1 VKWLGDGV
9 LTTFTSVADGV
20 RCAVTMAQRT
30 RRPVAGE
37 RLGLRVGLH
46 VGEVLHD
53 EGADYV
59 GTPVVLARR
68 LCGRAAAGQI
78 LCGSA
83 VVELLRERQ
92 GFEFAAV
99 GPLELKGF
107 PEPVAAYE
115 VRYQPDTGAALLR
128 HTPFTGRTAEL
139 RRLRRRLEEARTGH
153 GGVVL
158 LAGEPGIGKTR
169 TIEEV
174 AETARA
180 QGALVLWGRCYEG
193 EAAQSFGPF
202 AEALGEYGRTVAPEV
217 LQADLGLHAA
227 PLTRIVPLLRERVPD
242 VPEPVAL
249 EPAEERVRLLDA
261 VAQSLLAVA
270 ARVPTMLVLDD
281 LHWADAGT
289 VALLRHVARF
299 VPRARLLLLG
309 AYRDVE
315 VAAHHPLTDAL
326 GTLPRET
333 SYEQLGLAGLDAA
346 AIKEL
351 VDTVADREMP
361 AAWVE
366 ALTRETSG
374 NPFFLREVLLHL
386 AEEGVLAPAD
396 GRAAPGPEGLQL
408 PDTVRQVIARRLAR
422 LPAATSDLLRVA
434 AVFTGGIDFEV
445 ARRVAG
451 LEEHAAL
458 DALDAAL
465 AAQLLAAAGGPT
477 AAYDFP
483 HALVRH
489 TLYEGLS
496 PARQVRLHR
505 AVAEAMEAIYGERAV
520 EHAAEIASQYA
531 RSAGLPGSERGVPHA
546 VAAADR
552 AAAASAHDDTVTFLR
567 IALQLLPPNDARRAR
582 LLGRLGM
589 ALLGALNYEAALPAV
604 REAGEL
610 IAAAEGKDAA
620 ADFLAEAAM
629 QCTYGGGFYQ
639 GAWAFASQGLG
650 YIGDRRDLT
659 WVRLMIQDI
668 TRRECEDPNNSG
680 IVFDTPERRAV
691 LQITERLSFS
701 WSEEVILAPGGF
713 LPLKS
718 RQDILSRHSDSPH
731 VLMWG
736 AGEFRRSL
744 RLWEDLEAQSQ
755 REGRIRD
762 AVMHAACAAICHN
775 ALGNLAAARAAY
787 DRGAALARRVT
798 GAFLP
803 ILNGAQFDMVTVVG
817 DGWEALGSHENVLSR
832 ATSQAKWLLTT
843 AQAGTAQMFAWFGMT
858 DESLSW
864 LETFLPA
871 LERVPAWAF
880 GCMHMACG
888 GATTLW
894 LLQRTDHIEV
904 IARNVHDKVLVP
916 DFRWTMYD
924 GRLSMAR
931 LCALQGHYD
940 EARDWFAKA
949 RTVLDEQGARP
960 LRAIVDFDEALMYCR
975 RGARGDMES
984 APPLLEAALQQ
995 FHALGMTGWIRRAVE
1010 LRTSSLTDQRAPSVQ
1025 RGAESDKVANA
1036 ADTPISTAP
1045 GYTPSAG
1052 GVARLHHEGDYWT
1065 VEYADTTSRL
1075 RDMKGLC
1082 YLAYLLRDPG
1092 REFHA
1097 LDLMRVQMQ
1106 RDGFG
1111 TPVDPGLEVLDP
1123 QAKTAYR
1130 QRLEELRADLEEA
1143 EAFNDTGR
1151 AARARE
1157 EMEAIGEQLAAA
1169 VGLRGRD
1176 RLSGSAAERAR
1187 TTVTHRLRAV
1197 IRRIAQDHPGLGDH
1211 LGTRVRTGTFCSY
1224 QPDRERPIVWAV
1236 SENTGV

>member
-1 VKWLGDGV
+1 
-9 LTTFTSVADGV
+9 
-20 RCAVTMAQRT
+20 MAQRA

-46 VGEVLHD
+46 VGEVLPD
-53 EGADYV
+53 EGDLV
-59 GTPVVLARR
+59 GTSVVLARR
-68 LCGRAAAGQI
+68 LCDRATAGQI
-78 LCGSA
+78 LCDRV
-83 VVELLRERQ
+83 VVELLRGRQ

-99 GPLELKGF
+99 GRLDLKGF
-107 PEPVAAYE
+107 PAPVAAYE
-115 VRYQPDTGAALLR
+115 VRYRPDAGAALLR

-139 RRLRRRLEEARTGH
+139 RRVTRRLDEARAGH
-153 GGVVL
+153 GGVML

-169 TIEEV
+169 LIEEA

-180 QGALVLWGRCYEG
+180 QGALMLWGRCYEG
-193 EAAQSFGPF
+193 EAARPFGPF
-202 AEALGEYGRTVAPEV
+202 AEALGEYARTVAPEV
-217 LQADLGLHAA
+217 LQADLGVHAA
-227 PLTRIVPLLRERVPD
+227 PLTRIVPQLRERIPD
-242 VPEPVAL
+242 LPEPVAL

-261 VAQSLLAVA
+261 VAQSLLALA
-270 ARVPTMLVLDD
+270 ARVPTVLVLDD

-299 VPRARLLLLG
+299 VPRARLLVLG

-326 GTLPRET
+326 GTLPQET
-333 SYEQLGLAGLDAA
+333 SYEQLGLEGLDAA
-346 AIKEL
+346 AVKEL
-351 VDTVADREMP
+351 VDTVADRETP

-386 AEEGVLAPAD
+386 AEEGALAPAD

-408 PDTVRQVIARRLAR
+408 PDTVRHVIARRLAR

-451 LEEHAAL
+451 LEERAAL

-465 AAQLLAAAGGPT
+465 AAQLLVTVGGQDS
-477 AAYDFP
+477 AYDFT
-483 HALVRH
+483 HALVRQ

-496 PARQVRLHR
+496 PARQVRRHR
-505 AVAEAMEAIYGERAV
+505 EVAEAMEAVYADRAV

-552 AAAASAHDDTVTFLR
+552 AAAAYAHDDTVTFLR
-567 IALQLLPPNDARRAR
+567 IALQLVPPNDARRAR

-589 ALLGALNYEAALPAV
+589 ASLWALNVEAALPAMG
-604 REAGEL
+604 EAGDL
-610 IAAAEGKDAA
+610 IAAAEGGDAA
-620 ADFLAEAAM
+620 ADYLGEAAM
-629 QCTYGGGFYQ
+629 RLFYDGFVQ
-639 GAWAFASQGLG
+639 GAWALASQGLG
-650 YIGDRRDLT
+650 YIGDRRDVT
-659 WVRLMIQDI
+659 WVRLMANDVI
-668 TRRECEDPNNSG
+668 RREGEDPEHSG
-680 IVFDTPERRAV
+680 IILDTPERRAI
-691 LQITERLSFS
+691 LEITERLSFS
-701 WSEEVILAPGGF
+701 QTEKFFFVAAGF
-713 LPLKS
+713 MAVKS
-718 RQDILSRHSDSPH
+718 RQDILSRHSEDPQ
-731 VLMWG
+731 LLLYG

-744 RLWEDLEAQSQ
+744 RLYEDLEAQSQ
-755 REGRIRD
+755 REGRMLHTV
-762 AVMHAACAAICHN
+762 AVSAMVAICHN

-787 DRGAALARRVT
+787 DRGTALARPFT

-803 ILNGAQFDMVTVVG
+803 GLVGARVDMLTVVG
-817 DGWEALGSHENVLSR
+817 DGWEAFGLESATFLPRVTLQARWALLSM
-832 ATSQAKWLLTT
+832 
-843 AQAGTAQMFAWFGMT
+843 QAGAAQISAWLGMT
-858 DESLSW
+858 DESLSF
-864 LETFLPA
+864 LGTFLPA
-871 LERVPAWAF
+871 LERMPSWAF
-880 GCMHMACG
+880 GCTYMACVA
-888 GATTLW
+888 ATILW

-916 DFRWTMYD
+916 DFRWPLYD
-924 GRLSMAR
+924 GRLSMAH
-931 LCALQGHYD
+931 LCALQGRYD
-940 EARDWFAKA
+940 EAVEWFAKA

-975 RGARGDMES
+975 CGARGDLES
-984 APPLLEAALQQ
+984 AQPLLDTALQQ
-995 FHALGMTGWIRRAVE
+995 FHAVGMTGWVRRAE
-1010 LRTSSLTDQRAPSVQ
+1010 ALRPSSLTDERVPIAQRSADS
-1025 RGAESDKVANA
+1025 AKVANA
-1036 ADTPISTAP
+1036 ADTPISP
-1045 GYTPSAG
+1045 VPRDTPSG
-1052 GVARLHHEGDYWT
+1052 GAVARLRREGDYWT
-1065 VEYADTTSRL
+1065 VEYADTTSRV
-1075 RDMKGLC
+1075 RDMKGLY

-1097 LDLMRVQMQ
+1097 LDLTKMQMQ

-1111 TPVDPGLEVLDP
+1111 APVDHGLEVLDP

-1151 AARARE
+1151 AARARD

-1176 RLSGSAAERAR
+1176 RTVRSTAERAR
-1187 TTVTHRLRAV
+1187 TTVT
-1197 IRRIAQDHPGLGDH
+1197 Q
-1211 LGTRVRTGTFCSY
+1211 RVRTAIKHLAQLQPALAQHLDDRIETGTFCVY
-1224 QPDRERPIVWAV
+1224 RPDPTRPITWDLD
-1236 SENTGV
+1236 